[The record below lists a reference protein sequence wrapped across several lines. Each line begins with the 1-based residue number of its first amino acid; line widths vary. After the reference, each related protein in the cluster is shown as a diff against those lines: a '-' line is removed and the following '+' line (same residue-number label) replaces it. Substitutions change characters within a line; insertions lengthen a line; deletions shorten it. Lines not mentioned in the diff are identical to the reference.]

1 MASSTSTL
9 TATYTTAT
17 QTSAPFT
24 ITSAIATS
32 PTPTTSTPLEQ
43 KTAYLRSLR
52 AAVLGAQEEINRELT
67 QRMEEDNA
75 RAGGT
80 AAAGKDAREE
90 ENYGEEMVEED

>member
-1 MASSTSTL
+1 MTTPTPTL
-9 TATYTTAT
+9 TATYTTTPQANP
-17 QTSAPFT
+17 PFT
-24 ITSAIATS
+24 ITTAIAA
-32 PTPTTSTPLEQ
+32 PTPSQTPLEQ

-52 AAVLGAQEEINRELT
+52 AAVLGAQEEINKELT

-80 AAAGKDAREE
+80 AAGKDAKDE